1 MHVRSDAF
9 PTREPSAGARRRFG
23 TDLAVPR
30 IMATRDG
37 PALQTIMSDA
47 AVERHEA
54 SVLATFGAE
63 LVPAPTPRRAAP
75 STTDVLRAWARL
87 DAAMTAY
94 QNEVRRDLGLTALQL
109 SILQLLR
116 GKPVLLRE
124 LRATLSVHKATLG
137 QAVKELASGGLC
149 RVVRSPED
157 ARVRIV
163 SGTARGKALV
173 RTVPL
178 AGPLL
183 LLRGTRPPERVRR
196 LRRALED
203 AVDLFGLDPWADAH
217 A

>member
-1 MHVRSDAF
+1 MRNHD
-9 PTREPSAGARRRFG
+9 GA
-23 TDLAVPR
+23 
-30 IMATRDG
+30 
-37 PALQTIMSDA
+37 ALQTGMPDAPTQAHDA
-47 AVERHEA
+47 AVLA
-54 SVLATFGAE
+54 SLGAE
-63 LVPAPTPRRAAP
+63 LIPASGPRRAAP

-94 QNEVRRDLGLTALQL
+94 QNEVRRDLGLTGLQL
-109 SILQLLR
+109 SVLQLLR
-116 GKPVLLRE
+116 GKPVPLRE

-137 QAVKELASGGLC
+137 QAVKELAAGGLC
-149 RVVRSPED
+149 RVTRSPED

-163 SGTARGKALV
+163 SGTPRGKALV

-178 AGPLL
+178 AGPLA
-183 LLRGTRPPERVRR
+183 LLRSTRPPERVRR